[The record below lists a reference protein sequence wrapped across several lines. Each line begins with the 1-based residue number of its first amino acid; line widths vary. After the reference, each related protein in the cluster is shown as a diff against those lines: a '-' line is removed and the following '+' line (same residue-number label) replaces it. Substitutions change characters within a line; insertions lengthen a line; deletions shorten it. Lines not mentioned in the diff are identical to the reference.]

1 MNEKDSVI
9 EIDFLEI
16 LRVLIGRWWILLLC
30 VIIVGGASYAY
41 SEYGVP
47 KMYISTGR
55 MYINTYT
62 GQNGSASE
70 NQRSTSV
77 ITASQRSVL
86 TCIEVLKSMSVLDE
100 VAKAVDLGYS
110 AGQIKS
116 MVSMVSAN
124 ETEVLQITVRCNN
137 PEHAK
142 KIVDCLMNVATVEL
156 KNIVDI
162 PTIKI
167 IDEGNINRVPISPSV
182 TLTAMIGALMGGIIS
197 AVVIAIIALGDRRIK
212 SEEDLKNFNIP
223 ILGVI
228 PDIM

>member
-9 EIDFLEI
+9 EIDFLEL
-16 LRVLIGRWWILLLC
+16 LRVLISRWWILLLC
-30 VIIVGGASYAY
+30 VIIGGGVSYAY

-62 GQNGSASE
+62 GSGSASE
-70 NQRSTSV
+70 NQRSTSI

-86 TCIEVLKSMSVLDE
+86 TCIEVLKSTSVLDK
-100 VAKAVDLGYS
+100 VAKTVDLGYS
-110 AGQIKS
+110 AGQIKRMLS
-116 MVSMVSAN
+116 MAAAN
-124 ETEVLQITVRCNN
+124 ETEVLQINVTCNN

-167 IDEGNINRVPISPSV
+167 IDEGNINRTPVSPNV
-182 TLTAMIGALMGGIIS
+182 TLTAMIGALMGGVIS
-197 AVVIAIIALGDRRIK
+197 AIVIAIIALGDKRIR

-223 ILGVI
+223 IIGVI